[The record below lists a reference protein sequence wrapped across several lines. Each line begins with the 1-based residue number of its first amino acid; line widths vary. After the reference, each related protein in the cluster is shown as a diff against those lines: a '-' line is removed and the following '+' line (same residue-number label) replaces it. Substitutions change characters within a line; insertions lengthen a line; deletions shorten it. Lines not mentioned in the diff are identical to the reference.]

1 MNQILYSSQT
11 NPYYNVALEYTL
23 MKKNPRGITLFL
35 WKNCPSVFVG
45 RNQNLYMEC
54 SLAYLKE
61 ASILPVRRLSGGGA
75 VFQDEGNLNFTF
87 LCGAEDVKMEQF
99 PEMIQKT
106 VETMGISC
114 KFTGRNDLLY
124 NGKKFSGHAYYE
136 EDGRLFY
143 HGTMLCS
150 TNLEMM
156 EKALT
161 PSAAKLE
168 SKGISSVKSR
178 VMNLSE
184 VIPELTVR
192 KVAEQLA
199 DQFIQTFGRTEQTRI
214 RSAEEAGIVVPR
226 EEILKLQSPE
236 WLYGQSP
243 DWSVQLERHF
253 PEGLVSALVSV
264 KDGRIADIRIYTD
277 CLKPV
282 DWQKCER
289 RLAGRW
295 YDEDEVFDELGRYV
309 LS

>member
-1 MNQILYSSQT
+1 MNRILYSSQT

-23 MKKNPRGITLFL
+23 MKKNFQGITLFL
-35 WKNCPSVFVG
+35 WKNCPSVFIG

-54 SLAYLKE
+54 NLAYLKE
-61 ASILPVRRLSGGGA
+61 ASILPVRRFSGGGA

-87 LCGAEDVKMEQF
+87 LCGAEDVSIGQF
-99 PEMIQKT
+99 SRMVQKA
-106 VETMGISC
+106 VEALGIC
-114 KFTGRNDLLY
+114 CEFTGRNDLLC

-143 HGTMLCS
+143 HGTMLCG

-168 SKGISSVKSR
+168 SKGISSIRSR

-184 VIPELTVR
+184 AVPDLTVR
-192 KVAEQLA
+192 KAAEQLA
-199 DQFIQTFGRTEQTRI
+199 DQFAKTFGRTEQAKI
-214 RSAEEAGIVVPR
+214 YSAEEAGIAVPR
-226 EEILKLQSPE
+226 EQILKLQSSE

-243 DWSVQLERHF
+243 DWSVRLERHF
-253 PEGLVSALVSV
+253 LEGLVSALVSV
-264 KDGRIADIRIYTD
+264 KDGRIAGIRIYTD

-282 DWQKCER
+282 DWQECER
-289 RLAGRW
+289 RLSGRW